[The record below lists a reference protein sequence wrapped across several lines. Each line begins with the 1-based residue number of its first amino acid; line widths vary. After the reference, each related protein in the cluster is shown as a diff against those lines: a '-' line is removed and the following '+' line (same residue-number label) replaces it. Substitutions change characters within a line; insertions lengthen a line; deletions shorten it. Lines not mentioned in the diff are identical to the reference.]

1 MVVNVKQH
9 LRGFIN
15 NNKTWLIRFVL
26 PLHIISYSS
35 TIFIRVQD
43 DDYTRTSVS
52 CDLAPPIRMKI

>member
-1 MVVNVKQH
+1 MVVIVKQH
-9 LRGFIN
+9 LRGSIN

-26 PLHIISYSS
+26 PLHIISS
-35 TIFIRVQD
+35 TIFIRVQG